1 MPAAGHWVL
10 YCTNTNKKSPWS
22 QKNSKMSLVSH
33 FTTTIYRVG
42 VGSCFFFNIIVIPVS
57 SFRRANDK
65 AKQNKDDTWQWRA
78 ISTALAIATAVFPQQ
93 WGMSQ
98 LFVNTA
104 LTQES
109 QSKWS
114 ELGDDEDNATV
125 PAIWHLFF
133 QQLKWRVKSPQ
144 PPRQVTT
151 TAPDQ
156 TSTTTTGEVPSSSS
170 ETIVGERWYQQ
181 LQSNWQHH
189 QQQQHKKMQLS
200 PCGSRGTG
208 KRDKV
213 VEVDSSS
220 RRWWE
225 SHTVDQ
231 CQGISGGHS
240 NGFLLWTLDQPNI
253 PSSTLQQ
260 WTIQASSEWIQQP
273 IHQTSRSIP
282 THDSR
287 GGGVE
292 TGFHWCFGSHCCA
305 GEDIC

>member
-10 YCTNTNKKSPWS
+10 YCTNTNNKSPWS
-22 QKNSKMSLVSH
+22 QKNNKMSLVSH

-114 ELGDDEDNATV
+114 ELGDNKDNATV

-200 PCGSRGTG
+200 PCGSSGTG

-240 NGFLLWTLDQPNI
+240 NGLLLWTCAAGSTKHTILYFTAMDNSSQFRMDTAANSPNL
-253 PSSTLQQ
+253 PLHTHSRQ
-260 WTIQASSEWIQQP
+260 W
-273 IHQTSRSIP
+273 R
-282 THDSR
+282 
-287 GGGVE
+287 
-292 TGFHWCFGSHCCA
+292 WCWNRLSLVFWKSLLRRR
-305 GEDIC
+305 E